1 VKVLIVDDQAD
12 ARDSLILLCERSD
25 DIQVVGEAAC
35 GMAAIDAAGK
45 LDPDLMLLNVEL
57 SDMSGF
63 ELLRTAR
70 AGTHPLGI
78 MVSPCP
84 DHAIGAFTEGAIDY
98 LVTPVTA
105 ERFDL
110 AMARVRHRCTYVL
123 PGYSS
128 FISGSSDLG
137 RRAPVSPRFLVGD
150 RQRRLYPLDPM
161 SIDYIEADGNY
172 VTPLRAGKVEY
183 FSRDSIKRLST
194 QLAELGFIRIERSL
208 LVNAAAVSYAEVAG
222 HGTFALTLN
231 SGVCL
236 HSSAAYRDSILRVI
250 PLPPLSKRYRG
261 TAS

>member
-1 VKVLIVDDQAD
+1 MKVLIVDDHAP
-12 ARDSLILLCERSD
+12 ARDNLTRLCERSVD
-25 DIQVVGEAAC
+25 VHVVGEAAC

-45 LDPDLMLLNVEL
+45 LHPDIMLLNVEL

-63 ELLRTAR
+63 ELLRTMG

-78 MVSPCP
+78 MVSSCA
-84 DHAIGAFTEGAIDY
+84 DHAIRAFTEGAIDY
-98 LVTPVTA
+98 LVTPVIA

-110 AMARVRHRCTYVL
+110 AIARVRHRCHYAL
-123 PGYSS
+123 PAYGPFNSTC
-128 FISGSSDLG
+128 SDFG
-137 RRAPVSPRFLVGD
+137 RPAPVSPRFLVGE

-172 VTPLRAGKVEY
+172 VTLRAGKLEY
-183 FSRDSIKRLST
+183 LSRDSIKRLST

-236 HSSAAYRDSILRVI
+236 HSSAAYRNSILRII
-250 PLPPLSKRYRG
+250 PLPALSKRYRG